1 MHKLASIL
9 VMLILGCGGQ
19 PKPVPVAPHPAP
31 LAAELPAGCRDN
43 VGVDE
48 EGNLIVTGTWR
59 GQPVKILVDTGANG
73 GSIAAELVSA
83 NALPVKGHAKYASAT
98 GLFLDTTVHDAGEL
112 SIGGAT
118 VTADNFFSTATHG
131 GRYDFS
137 LGLDQ
142 LASHAVVV
150 DLAHHSFCLAASPHA
165 LATEPMRIGGDSRN
179 RDIVVSARFGEKTLD
194 NMILDTG
201 AGVTCVNQDLVPG
214 LAHTELPEKA
224 QAVDGTGQV
233 VELPLVSVP
242 EMCVAEKCVTDHTV
256 MPSEDLTPLV
266 GHKVD
271 GIVGLPFF
279 QTHVLVLDFP
289 AQKIGIQ

>member
-1 MHKLASIL
+1 MHKLGVFVVL
-9 VMLILGCGGQ
+9 VVFGCGGQ
-19 PKPVPVAPHPAP
+19 PKPVPMTPASP
-31 LAAELPAGCRDN
+31 AAAVDIPAACRDN
-43 VGVDE
+43 VTVDDA
-48 EGNLIVTGTWR
+48 GNLIVTGTWR
-59 GQPVKILVDTGANG
+59 DQPVKILVDTGANG
-73 GSIAAELVSA
+73 GSIASELVKA
-83 NALPVKGHAKYASAT
+83 NALPVKGQAKYASAT

-112 SIGGAT
+112 TIGGAT
-118 VTADNFFSTATHG
+118 IAADNFFATATHG

-142 LASHAVVV
+142 LAAHAVVV
-150 DLAHHSFCLAASPHA
+150 DLAHHSFCLAASPHP
-165 LATEPMRIGGDSRN
+165 LATEPMRIGGDARN
-179 RDIVVSARFGEKTLD
+179 RDIVVTARFGKRTLD

-201 AGVTCVNQDLVPG
+201 AGVTCVNQDLVPA

-233 VELPLVSVP
+233 VELPLVTVP
-242 EMCVAEKCVTDHTV
+242 EMCVGTSCVKDHVV

-279 QTHVLVLDFP
+279 LEHVLVLDFP